1 MRTFEITSEK
11 FGGKV
16 LLKFGEDDLFC
27 GIDFEHSG
35 CSQAQLEWFI
45 ARLPKNVNSM
55 NYFATQQMVVAEVLE
70 SIDFDAFWDRYDD
83 KARSSKVKT
92 RKVWDKM
99 SRTDQVKAYNYI
111 ARYTMNIPSGVCK
124 KYATTY
130 LNDQLWNN

>member
-16 LLKFGEDDLFC
+16 LLKFGNGDFFC

-35 CSQAQLEWFI
+35 CNHSQVEWFVDH
-45 ARLPKNVNSM
+45 LPQNVNSL
-55 NYFATQQMVVAEVLE
+55 NYYTNRQLGVAEVLE

>member
-16 LLKFGEDDLFC
+16 LLKFGDDDFFR
-27 GIDFEHSG
+27 GIDFEYSG
-35 CSQAQLEWFI
+35 CTVDQVRWFLSH
-45 ARLPKNVNSM
+45 LPENPHSLGF
-55 NYFATQQMVVAEVLE
+55 FAGQKLVVAEVLE

-92 RKVWDKM
+92 RKVWDRM
-99 SRTDQVKAYNYI
+99 SRTEQVKAYNYI
-111 ARYTMNIPSGVCK
+111 SRYTMNIPTGVCK

>member
-16 LLKFGEDDLFC
+16 LLKFGDDDFFC

-35 CSQAQLEWFI
+35 CSHSQVKWFMLH
-45 ARLPKNVNSM
+45 LPKDASSM
-55 NYFATQQMVVAEVLE
+55 KCFSTQQLNVAEVLE
-70 SIDFDAFWDRYDD
+70 SIDFDAFWNKYDD

-92 RKVWDKM
+92 RKVWDRM
-99 SRTDQVKAYNYI
+99 SRTEQVKAYNYI
-111 ARYTMNIPSGVCK
+111 SRYTMNIPSGVCK